1 MSKRMEYGDFTELS
15 KYQHEFKDYAR
26 RLSIRNSN
34 IAIIAPHGGGIE
46 PGTSEIANAIA
57 NSTFSFYAFE
67 GIKSRGNSILHI
79 TSVYFDEPLCVQLI
93 EKTDTV
99 VAIHGCE
106 GKTESIYIGGLDR
119 DLVLRTSIRLSS
131 QGFIVS
137 TESKEYS
144 GEHAQNICNKGHSG
158 KGMQI
163 EIAEGLRQRM
173 FKGLGRRE
181 RKITTSIF
189 DLFVKTTKDVLIAQD
204 NKENPHNHFPDEV
217 RYHG

>member
-1 MSKRMEYGDFTELS
+1 MPKRKEYRNFTELS
-15 KYQHEFKDYAR
+15 KYQHEFKDYTR
-26 RLSIRNSN
+26 RLTLRNSN

-67 GIKSRGNSILHI
+67 GIKTSGNSILHV
-79 TSVYFDEPLCVQLI
+79 TSIYFDEPLCAKLI

-106 GKTESIYIGGLDR
+106 GEAALIYIGGLDR

-131 QGFIVS
+131 RGFVVS
-137 TESKEYS
+137 TDSKEYS
-144 GEHAQNICNKGHSG
+144 GEHPQNICNRGRSG

-163 EIAEGLRQRM
+163 EITEALRPKM
-173 FKGLGRRE
+173 FKGLGRRD
-181 RKITTSIF
+181 RKTTTSIF
-189 DLFVKTTKDVLIAQD
+189 DLFVNTTQEALIAQD
-204 NKENPHNHFPDEV
+204 EETSIINS
-217 RYHG
+217 